1 MYCMRSYFIRCIFIP
16 SFKSAGPKVITLS
29 LQLCIL
35 RAWCVV
41 GIMQLETIQAAACCI
56 YLYLISQTKVC
67 SKATHYLLTQGPFAW
82 SKLNHPE
89 KSSQMD
95 HILSNTSLTQVSQLP
110 NNYLCIHYLPIN
122 YLSTTYQLPIN
133 CLSSTYQVPIK
144 YLSRTYQLPI
154 H

>member
-1 MYCMRSYFIRCIFIP
+1 MCRVCTNVLHEIIFYQMYFHTR
-16 SFKSAGPKVITLS
+16 PKVITLS

-122 YLSTTYQLPIN
+122 YLSTA
-133 CLSSTYQVPIK
+133 YQVPIK